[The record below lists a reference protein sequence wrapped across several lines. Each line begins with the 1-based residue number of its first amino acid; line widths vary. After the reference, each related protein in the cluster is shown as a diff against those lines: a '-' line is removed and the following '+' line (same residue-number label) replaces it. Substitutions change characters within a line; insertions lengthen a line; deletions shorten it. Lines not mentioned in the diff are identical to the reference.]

1 MSFSRSSRFES
12 FASLLSHPSFLIGS
26 AIYAS
31 GVVIIFV
38 DILEVV
44 L

>member
-1 MSFSRSSRFES
+1 MSFPRSSS
-12 FASLLSHPSFLIGS
+12 FGSFTSLLSHPSFLLGS

-38 DILEVV
+38 DIVEVV